1 MNFRSYLL
9 ENDYFKDISGEEFRG
24 IKAMFAH
31 RMSKLRT
38 RLGYDI
44 FVAGSELD
52 RPEQAFIDLLRQCQ
66 LQVISE

>member
-1 MNFRSYLL
+1 
-9 ENDYFKDISGEEFRG
+9 
-24 IKAMFAH
+24 MFAH